1 MMRML
6 PLLLLTGCAT
16 VQSYATCPNART
28 ALLLAERAVARVCPM
43 SERQASARDKI
54 TGALPD

>member
-1 MMRML
+1 MIRIL
-6 PLLLLTGCAT
+6 PLLLVLTGCTT

-43 SERQASARDKI
+43 AQQ
-54 TGALPD
+54 

>member
-1 MMRML
+1 MIRIL
-6 PLLLLTGCAT
+6 PLLLVLTGCAT

-43 SERQASARDKI
+43 AQQ
-54 TGALPD
+54 